1 VGSEQ
6 IWTVSNKATSIHAV
20 AMGLGFA
27 WFPED
32 TVRGELERGVLKA
45 LPLRE
50 GGERWGDLYL
60 VFADRD
66 YAGPGA
72 LRLAQIIREHVGE
85 QCQALGHKSTQAG
98 VQQHTGDSPDDR

>member
-1 VGSEQ
+1 
-6 IWTVSNKATSIHAV
+6 
-20 AMGLGFA
+20 MGLGFA

-32 TVRGELERGVLKA
+32 TVRAELERGVLKP

-85 QCQALGHKSTQAG
+85 QCRQLGHGPVQAAADALP
-98 VQQHTGDSPDDR
+98 VPEPTGRS